1 MRELASVITVITL
14 HTAITHNSSGRKAGN
29 KRQRSDTADAAPS
42 TAAAKRQAT
51 NGKRNANSSSNGSE
65 PETDPELARVLAGDG
80 SGGFVTGS
88 KKNRKRKLNQFEK
101 LSKEDKQG
109 VRIEEAYK
117 SKVRKTAG
125 SSDEAQQHDSSAN
138 SGGVRAA
145 RWYE

>member
-1 MRELASVITVITL
+1 LR
-14 HTAITHNSSGRKAGN
+14 TANIHNSSRKAGN
-29 KRQRSDTADAAPS
+29 KRQRSDTADNTPS

-65 PETDPELARVLAGDG
+65 QETDPELARVLAGDG

-88 KKNRKRKLNQFEK
+88 KKNRKRKQSQFEK

-117 SKVRKTAG
+117 TKVRKVAG
-125 SSDEAQQHDSSAN
+125 SSDDAQHDSSAN
-138 SGGVRAA
+138 SSGGARAA

>member
-1 MRELASVITVITL
+1 MTL
-14 HTAITHNSSGRKAGN
+14 HAAITHNSSGRKAGN
-29 KRQRSDTADAAPS
+29 KRQRSDTAGTAPA
-42 TAAAKRQAT
+42 AAAKRQAT
-51 NGKRNANSSSNGSE
+51 NGKRDVNTSSNGSE

-88 KKNRKRKLNQFEK
+88 KKNRKRKQSQFEK

-117 SKVRKTAG
+117 TKVRKVAG
-125 SSDEAQQHDSSAN
+125 SSDDAQHDSSAN
-138 SGGVRAA
+138 SSGGARAA